1 MADTIDEQLDRIKGI
16 AEDSKEHAQAIM
28 SFVFFTFCLQ
38 IITLILVFMIY
49 KIMPRNGAPSGG
61 VKTVSSAPI
70 MTMASPMPIQAMQY
84 PPAPPPVISMPG
96 PMPAMAPP
104 MGRYDMQ

>member
-1 MADTIDEQLDRIKGI
+1 MPPVCAVVCP
-16 AEDSKEHAQAIM
+16 SCHAFGVHLERRVCVYRTRCCVDM
-28 SFVFFTFCLQ
+28 S
-38 IITLILVFMIY
+38 
-49 KIMPRNGAPSGG
+49 N
-61 VKTVSSAPI
+61 SSA
-70 MTMASPMPIQAMQY
+70 AHAAVRLRSKQMPIQAMQY